1 MGKPLCFLLINDNS
15 FVYAILAHLKNTTI
29 ATQQQQRAKF
39 WVLKMHLAHNGDDD
53 LPAAEFYNN
62 IQPNIPNDPQH
73 SLEDVPCWY
82 IYQHEVKDQSNN

>member
-1 MGKPLCFLLINDNS
+1 MGKLLCLWFINDNS

-73 SLEDVPCWY
+73 SLE
-82 IYQHEVKDQSNN
+82 EVKDQSINWIASKGS